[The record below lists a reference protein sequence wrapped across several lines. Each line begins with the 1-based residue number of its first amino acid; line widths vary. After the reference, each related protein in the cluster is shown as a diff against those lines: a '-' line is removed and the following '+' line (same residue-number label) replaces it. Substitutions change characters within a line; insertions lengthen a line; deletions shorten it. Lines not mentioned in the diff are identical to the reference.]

1 MNVVPLRLVKDGQR
15 HTARLTTNPV
25 YVDTQLL
32 PPVPLTPPLKIVKRL
47 NGVEHRQPH
56 ALLVDGRI
64 AVRVGIPCS
73 VVSGCAYRGVKRGIQ
88 VQKRIVVGA
97 SAVRRRASLH
107 DGKELLPPRRADDL
121 LQLAATEVL
130 ARGLDTLGGVCGVCV
145 CVFCVCVWVLRVCVL
160 CVVCFVCAL
169 C

>member
-1 MNVVPLRLVKDGQR
+1 MQTRVAPFAFFYVCPFVVTRLIMNVVPLRLVKDGQR

-97 SAVRRRASLH
+97 SAVRPLRRPLRAQAAITATPVRVSPSTPALRVRANP
-107 DGKELLPPRRADDL
+107 LILPPW
-121 LQLAATEVL
+121 E
-130 ARGLDTLGGVCGVCV
+130 
-145 CVFCVCVWVLRVCVL
+145 WP
-160 CVVCFVCAL
+160 
-169 C
+169 